1 MICKLRVVNS
11 ALAGLLKR
19 LWRITK
25 REFDD
30 MMAEATKIVVG
41 LGNPGDE
48 YVNTRHNIG
57 FKVIDSLAEQLNIDV
72 RKRKFGARFGLG
84 QFSDKKLILLK
95 PWRYMNRSGHPVA
108 TAIGFYKLDLTD
120 LLVVTDD
127 MALPTGKIRIRP
139 GGSAGG
145 HNGLDDVIQ
154 KLGTDTFGR
163 LRIGIGQSQYQD
175 AVGFVLDKPDKQD
188 SLLLDEAIQR
198 AKQAVLS
205 WIQNGIEAT
214 MNKFNS
220 G

>member
-1 MICKLRVVNS
+1 MNYSLPVLNS
-11 ALAGLLKR
+11 ALTRRLKR
-19 LWRITK
+19 LWRIPK
-25 REFDD
+25 RDFDA
-30 MMAEATKIVVG
+30 MADAIKIVVG

-108 TAIGFYKLDLTD
+108 TAVGFYKLDLTD
-120 LLVVTDD
+120 LLVVLDD
-127 MALPTGKIRIRP
+127 MALPPGKIRIRP

-145 HNGLDDVIQ
+145 HNGLADIIE
-154 KLGTDTFGR
+154 KLGTQTFGR
-163 LRIGIGQSQYQD
+163 LRIGIGQSRDQNTVD
-175 AVGFVLDKPDKQD
+175 FVLDKPKKQD

-198 AKQAVLS
+198 AKQAVIC
-205 WIQNGIEAT
+205 WMENGIEEA

>member
-1 MICKLRVVNS
+1 
-11 ALAGLLKR
+11 
-19 LWRITK
+19 
-25 REFDD
+25 
-30 MMAEATKIVVG
+30 MAEATRIVVG

-57 FKVIDSLAEQLNIDV
+57 FEVIDSLSEQLNIEV

-84 QFSDKKLILLK
+84 EFSDKKLILLK

-108 TAIGFYKLDLTD
+108 TAVGFYKLDLTD

-127 MALPTGKIRIRP
+127 LALPPGKIRIRP

-145 HNGLDDVIQ
+145 HNGLADIIE
-154 KLGTDTFGR
+154 KLGTEKFAR
-163 LRIGIGQSQYQD
+163 LRIGIGQSGREN
-175 AVGFVLDKPDKQD
+175 AVDFVLNKPPKQD
-188 SLLLDEAIQR
+188 RVLLDEAIQR
-198 AKQAVLS
+198 AGQAVIS
-205 WIQNGIEAT
+205 WLENGIEAT